1 MRFSS
6 KKSVFFIRC
15 TRRKIRVPIIMS
27 HDLER
32 FPSDPKSS
40 SLPKP
45 NHEKRKTKVVGEV
58 DYFRG
63 FGPSGGG

>member
-1 MRFSS
+1 
-6 KKSVFFIRC
+6 
-15 TRRKIRVPIIMS
+15 MS